1 MIVRELKPKVYSLS
15 AIDWDRKL
23 FDELVALPEGTSY
36 NAYLVVGSEKTAL
49 IDTVHPSMTA
59 ALIDALRSLGLA
71 RLDYI
76 VANHAEP
83 DHSGSIP
90 ALLAEFPEA
99 RVLANVKCRSLLKS
113 ALDLPAE
120 ALTLIQ
126 DEQVISLGDKSLR
139 FMWVPWV
146 HWPDTTI
153 TYLVEDRIAFT
164 CDFLGA
170 HLATS
175 DLYASDEARVERA
188 ALTYYAE
195 IMMPYRPNVN
205 KHLKRLSA
213 IDLEMIAPSHG
224 PVHARP
230 DFILSLYR
238 RWAGDETRPQVVIP
252 YLSMYE
258 STATM
263 VAYLIDRLMEKG
275 IAVQPFQ
282 RRRPRLRALRLGAGR
297 SIDARLR
304 LADRARRPA
313 PGDGLRRLPGQR
325 LAPED
330 PIRGDHRLV
339 RLGSGDARKPER
351 AAAQPQGRL
360 AEGGQRR
367 RNAQAQRFRR
377 ARPARRRDQRSE
389 SGSGERQRRV
399 LKPSSTRCGLGDGSG
414 PVRDSLVFRVIVS
427 NLRRA
432 KRIKNSG
439 SRKDP
444 IWVLAE

>member
-23 FDELVALPEGTSY
+23 FDELVPLPEGTSY

-49 IDTVHPSMTA
+49 IDTVHPSMTDGLIK
-59 ALIDALRSLGLA
+59 ALKSMGLA

-99 RVLANVKCRSLLKS
+99 RVLANVKCRSLLKAS
-113 ALDLPAE
+113 LDLPAE

-126 DEQVISLGDKSLR
+126 DEQVVSLGDKSLR

-153 TYLVEDRIAFT
+153 TYLVEDRIVFS

-175 DLYASDEARVERA
+175 DLYATDEARVERA

-205 KHLKRLSA
+205 KHLKRLEG
-213 IDLEMIAPSHG
+213 IDIAMIAPSHG

-258 STATM
+258 STAKM
-263 VAYLIDRLMEKG
+263 VAHLVDRLMEKG
-275 IAVQPFQ
+275 LSVQPFNVVDLDSG
-282 RRRPRLRALRLGAGR
+282 RFASALVEASTLVFASPTVLDGPHPAMAYAAYLANALRPKTKYAAIIGSYGWGTGMPESLSALLPNLKVAWLAAVNTGGTPKAE
-297 SIDARLR
+297 DFAALDR
-304 LADRARRPA
+304 LADDIGAANRAT
-313 PGDGLRRLPGQR
+313 
-325 LAPED
+325 
-330 PIRGDHRLV
+330 
-339 RLGSGDARKPER
+339 
-351 AAAQPQGRL
+351 AAA
-360 AEGGQRR
+360 
-367 RNAQAQRFRR
+367 
-377 ARPARRRDQRSE
+377 
-389 SGSGERQRRV
+389 
-399 LKPSSTRCGLGDGSG
+399 RCETL
-414 PVRDSLVFRVIVS
+414 
-427 NLRRA
+427 
-432 KRIKNSG
+432 
-439 SRKDP
+439 
-444 IWVLAE
+444 

>member
-23 FDELVALPEGTSY
+23 FDELVPLPEGTSY

-59 ALIDALRSLGLA
+59 GLIDALKSMGLA

-99 RVLANVKCRSLLKS
+99 RVLANVKCRSLLKAS
-113 ALDLPAE
+113 LDLPAE

-153 TYLVEDRIAFT
+153 TYLVEDRIVFS

-175 DLYASDEARVERA
+175 DLYATDEARVERA

-205 KHLKRLSA
+205 KHLKRLEG
-213 IDLEMIAPSHG
+213 IDIAMIAPSHG

-238 RWAGDETRPQVVIP
+238 RWAGDETRPQVIIP

-258 STATM
+258 STAKM
-263 VAYLIDRLMEKG
+263 VAYLVDRLMEKG
-275 IAVQPFQ
+275 LAVQPFNVVDLDSG
-282 RRRPRLRALRLGAGR
+282 RFASALVEASTLVFASPTVLDGPHPAMAYAAYLANALRPKTKYAAIIGSYGWGTGMPESLSALLPNLKVAWLEAVNVGGTPKPDDFAAL
-297 SIDARLR
+297 DR
-304 LADRARRPA
+304 LADDIHAA
-313 PGDGLRRLPGQR
+313 NLGQ
-325 LAPED
+325 ES
-330 PIRGDHRLV
+330 V
-339 RLGSGDARKPER
+339 SGGA
-351 AAAQPQGRL
+351 
-360 AEGGQRR
+360 
-367 RNAQAQRFRR
+367 
-377 ARPARRRDQRSE
+377 
-389 SGSGERQRRV
+389 
-399 LKPSSTRCGLGDGSG
+399 
-414 PVRDSLVFRVIVS
+414 
-427 NLRRA
+427 
-432 KRIKNSG
+432 
-439 SRKDP
+439 
-444 IWVLAE
+444 